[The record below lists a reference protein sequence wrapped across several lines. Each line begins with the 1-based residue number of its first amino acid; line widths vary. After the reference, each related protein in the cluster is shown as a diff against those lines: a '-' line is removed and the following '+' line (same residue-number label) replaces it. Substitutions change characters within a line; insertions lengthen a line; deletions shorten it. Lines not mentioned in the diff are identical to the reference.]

1 MTTSSLDGSQAH
13 QSKLYYELSHLYDKL
28 FTRVFSPRIERV
40 IRSLEIEPGA
50 QVLEVGAGTGLS
62 FGAYPSHCQVTGIDL
77 APEMLEQAQEKIARN
92 GWRHLKVLEMDALNL
107 KFADNTFDYVM
118 AFHVV
123 SVVPDVRR
131 LMQEVLRVSKPGGA
145 HRDHQPLPQSEPVSL
160 HLRPHDGTG
169 DAAPGLAHPGLRGSR
184 HRRPGRRA
192 TRLQDESVL
201 VVHHPARDQP
211 QAGAPVTAV
220 RGGSARFGHGPDR
233 PAAHPGGSGRTSVTS
248 DVLELWPCR
257 RSVILRRTC
266 VTERHCAE

>member
-1 MTTSSLDGSQAH
+1 MTTGSLDGSQAH

-40 IRSLEIEPGA
+40 IRSLDIEPGA

-131 LMQEVLRVSKPGGA
+131 LMHEVLRVSKPGA
-145 HRDHQPLPQSEPVSL
+145 RIVIINHFRSRNRFLAAFDRMMEP
-160 HLRPHDGTG
+160 
-169 DAAPGLAHPGLRGSR
+169 
-184 HRRPGRRA
+184 A
-192 TRLQDESVL
+192 TRRLGWHTLGFEE
-201 VVHHPARDQP
+201 VVT
-211 QAGAPVTAV
+211 GAPVDVQRAFKMSPYSLFTILFATN
-220 RGGSARFGHGPDR
+220 RK
-233 PAAHPGGSGRTSVTS
+233 PA
-248 DVLELWPCR
+248 
-257 RSVILRRTC
+257 LR
-266 VTERHCAE
+266 